1 MFTAKL
7 VSRPA
12 HQMLKVTAK
21 KKTEEKKTSKNYG
34 PLSVFSIA
42 GLICAADIDWAL

>member
-21 KKTEEKKTSKNYG
+21 KKTEEENYG